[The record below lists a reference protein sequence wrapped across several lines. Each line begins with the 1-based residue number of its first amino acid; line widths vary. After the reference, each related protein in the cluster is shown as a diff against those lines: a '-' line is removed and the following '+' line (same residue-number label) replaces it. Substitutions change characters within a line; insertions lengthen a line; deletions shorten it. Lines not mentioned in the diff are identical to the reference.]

1 MIFLASDIVSAHGF
15 AAMARTFVAAAG
27 KSKKQSLI

>member
-1 MIFLASDIVSAHGF
+1 MISLAADIAFAHGF
-15 AAMARTFVAAAG
+15 AAMARTLVAGAG